1 MLGSLIF
8 YDSRGILKK
17 EFRLNR
23 NETEKRFEKSKLN
36 FATQKFNIKNS

>member
-17 EFRLNR
+17 EFTLNR
-23 NETEKRFEKSKLN
+23 KQKRYGKKIRKE
-36 FATQKFNIKNS
+36 

>member
-23 NETEKRFEKSKLN
+23 NRNGKKIREE
-36 FATQKFNIKNS
+36 

>member
-8 YDSRGILKK
+8 YDSHGILKK

-23 NETEKRFEKSKLN
+23 KQKRNGKKIREE
-36 FATQKFNIKNS
+36 